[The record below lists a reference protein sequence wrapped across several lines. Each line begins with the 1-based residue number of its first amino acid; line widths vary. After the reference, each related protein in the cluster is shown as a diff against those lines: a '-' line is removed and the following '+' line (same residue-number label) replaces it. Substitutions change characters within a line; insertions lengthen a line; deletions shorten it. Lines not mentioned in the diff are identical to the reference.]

1 MEDGSV
7 MRLKRY
13 DVIFFDLDHTLV
25 DTRGQYQRG
34 LALALG
40 KLYGDKVPAGFVDKF
55 LRHHEALWGQYD
67 RREITMQTLRRQRF
81 LLAWQDY
88 GVIRTVDEADEFH
101 QIYDSTFERT
111 LRPFPGVLELVRTLA
126 DSHRLGIV
134 TNGSPDLQWRKL
146 GIAGLQPYFAEDAVI
161 ISENIGKAKPHP
173 SVYQAACDALSV
185 TKGDALMV
193 GDNFIADVQGAR
205 NFGLDALWFLPD
217 PQEPLSALTCTYGE
231 TPLLAA
237 AEVKDSIETLEGDR
251 V

>member
-1 MEDGSV
+1 M
-7 MRLKRY
+7 KAY

-25 DTRGQYQRG
+25 DTRGQYKEG
-34 LALALG
+34 LAVSLKQVYA
-40 KLYGDKVPAGFVDKF
+40 DKAPAGFADKF

-81 LLAWQDY
+81 LRAWRDY
-88 GVIRTVDEADEFH
+88 GVSKSDDEADHFH
-101 QIYDSTFERT
+101 EVYNATFEHT
-111 LRPFPGVLELVRTLA
+111 LHPFAGVLDLVQTLA
-126 DSHRLGIV
+126 GDHRLGII

-146 GIAGLQPYFAEDAVI
+146 GIAGLQPYFAQDAVV

-185 TKGDALMV
+185 AKQDALMV
-193 GDNFIADVQGAR
+193 GDNFVADVQGAR

-231 TPLLAA
+231 TPILQATEVAA
-237 AEVKDSIETLEGDR
+237 AISALER
-251 V
+251 QRKSSPR